1 VSASP
6 PSALPKW
13 TALTT
18 LLQLP
23 MVVTGHYSPGIA
35 DLFAVGGT
43 AISGLGGLA
52 YGLTARPGGGGAGGG
67 AIVGGAA
74 AFLGILVS
82 WLLGDVPPGVL
93 AFGTAASAVAGAL
106 GGALGGVLRRR
117 RPA

>member
-35 DLFAVGGT
+35 DLFA
-43 AISGLGGLA
+43 
-52 YGLTARPGGGGAGGG
+52 
-67 AIVGGAA
+67 VGGAA